1 MHFLNPAAFYLLG
14 IIPIIVVLHFLKLR
28 RYNYLVPSIM
38 HWLSTDEDR
47 RANVPFQ
54 RLRNLLLPLLQVL
67 FLLLLTLS
75 VARPVL
81 RRPGFMPG
89 KAVIVV
95 DNSAS
100 MLSEEMGQ
108 TRLALAKQT
117 ALEQVE
123 QIFAGGGI
131 MLMVTQA
138 TDTYIQQ
145 AFTTDTTQLLGAI
158 ENIRPTH
165 APRNLRPVFDAVTR
179 YADAPQDSVFF
190 ISDTFE
196 NLPDISLPLHK
207 VAVGGDAENIGIV
220 LLSVDSIEDWYEVLV
235 RIQNFTDAAREFN
248 VQLRVESS
256 PLDDRVVSIPPVETK
271 SVLFSGNPSGLE
283 GKVISVHLGIE
294 DDFPLDNTASA
305 ILLGVSPLRILL
317 VSDNQKS
324 LLPELLRAY
333 GRRVAL
339 DIVAPTDYHGTG
351 DADIAIFDGGTFSG
365 REAFGNFSEVDTK
378 THLIFVNPGDN
389 LPFMQGEASSI
400 ETSNGPARVVK
411 TDDVH
416 PLMAGVSLQ
425 GLRVRESTYRSLPL
439 WGHSLVETEKGSLIW
454 LGAEADTR
462 FLVFEFDAF
471 NPEISSLAMTIPA
484 GPLFIYQ
491 CLAWLEAG
499 TATLQPI
506 VLQEERTRHAFRAGE
521 QVVIAVKNTDT
532 PLHVQKPDGTV
543 VALNSSIFAGTDQIG
558 VYTLFASDG
567 RELER
572 FTVNLLDAVESALP
586 HSRAIAA
593 EEKSASLE
601 TGLQPIA
608 QEMWRFPALLAFGV
622 LLLEW
627 WFYHRERL

>member
-138 TDTYIQQ
+138 ADTYIQQ

>member
-1 MHFLNPAAFYLLG
+1 MQFLNPAAFYLLG
-14 IIPIIVVLHFLKLR
+14 IIPIIVLLHFLKLR
-28 RYNYLVPSIM
+28 RYAYLVPSIM

-54 RLRNLLLPLLQVL
+54 RFRNLLLPLLQVL
-67 FLLLLTLS
+67 FVLLLTLS

-108 TRLALAKQT
+108 TRLALAKQA
-117 ALEQVE
+117 ALAQVE

-138 TDTYIQQ
+138 ADTYIQQ
-145 AFTTDTTQLLGAI
+145 AFTTDTTQLPGAI
-158 ENIRPTH
+158 ENIPPTH
-165 APRNLRPVFDAVTR
+165 APRNLRPVFDAITR

-256 PLDDRVVSIPPVETK
+256 PLDDRAVSIPPGETK

-294 DDFPLDNTASA
+294 DDFTLDNTASA
-305 ILLGVSPLRILL
+305 ILSGISPLRILL

-324 LLPELLRAY
+324 LLPELLRTY

-339 DIVAPTDYHGTG
+339 DIVAPADYHGTG
-351 DADIAIFDGGTFSG
+351 DADIAIFDGGTFTG
-365 REAFGNFSEVDTK
+365 REAFGNFSEIDTK
-378 THLIFVNPGDN
+378 THLIFINPDDN

-425 GLRVRESTYRSLPL
+425 GLQVRESTYRNLPL

-462 FLVFEFDAF
+462 FVVFEFDAF
-471 NPEISSLAMTIPA
+471 NPEISSFAMTIPA

-521 QVVIAVKNTDT
+521 QVKIAVKNTDT

-543 VALNSSIFAGTDQIG
+543 VALNSSVFAGTDQIG

-586 HSRAIAA
+586 HSTTIEA

-627 WFYHRERL
+627 WFYHRDRF